1 MREFT
6 KIAFAGLLAAGS
18 VMVVSLI
25 VYLAQFDDY
34 NVQPA
39 GVASQVEDKSEQSP
53 VIVVICP
60 IAGNAAVYAI
70 SKEELNGKH

>member
-18 VMVVSLI
+18 IMVASLI
-25 VYLAQFDDY
+25 VYLAQSDDH

-39 GVASQVEDKSEQSP
+39 GVAASQVEPEQSP
-53 VIVVICP
+53 VIVVTCP
-60 IAGNAAVYAI
+60 IAGNVAICTI
-70 SKEELNGKH
+70 SKEDLNGKH